1 MWSLRLRLKVDW
13 GFRPARIYRHLWYND
28 RVYRSSPGCVL
39 SVIKAYGKSV
49 GKKFQEAGE
58 HFVTGVEKIGKGDV
72 LGGLGSIG
80 KAGLTAAT
88 ALLPIDVIMGRIS
101 YDLDL
106 NEAKKQHFRIEIEIQ
121 IKVLESKKSFKLSL
135 TFNLEKP
142 MELIK
147 FIVEST
153 KSSFAGLLN

>member
-1 MWSLRLRLKVDW
+1 MKYTKRKDAL
-13 GFRPARIYRHLWYND
+13 
-28 RVYRSSPGCVL
+28 VL
-39 SVIKAYGKSV
+39 LADGTIFYGKSV
-49 GKKFQEAGE
+49 GKKFQKAGE
-58 HFVTGVEKIGKGDV
+58 HFVTGVKKIGKGDV

-135 TFNLEKP
+135 TFNLGAYQIYCRKYQ
-142 MELIK
+142 
-147 FIVEST
+147 VEFCRAT
-153 KSSFAGLLN
+153 